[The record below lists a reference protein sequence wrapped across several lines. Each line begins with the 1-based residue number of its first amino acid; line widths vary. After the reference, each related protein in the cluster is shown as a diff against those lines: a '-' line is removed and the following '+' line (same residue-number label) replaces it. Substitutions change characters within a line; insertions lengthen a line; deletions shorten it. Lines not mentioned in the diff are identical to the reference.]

1 MNVNTRGYPLSRHGP
16 LRKHTPYTTPYE
28 SRSMRALAA
37 LRMVWAC
44 VIMTRQIKSVST
56 GKKSPLSVHLGEPGH
71 TRDTRAHGHTDHTD
85 EPHNQ
90 PNPHQRTRT
99 AQPRDDRIRG
109 RLIHNKQP
117 QPRSRPL
124 PAALTRGQLRR
135 GRYCSSA
142 HDGVP
147 GPCRFGITPSVS
159 SKLRRSHA
167 CKFRCPCNGFLLNV
181 PADRRRVVHDVDAP

>member
-1 MNVNTRGYPLSRHGP
+1 
-16 LRKHTPYTTPYE
+16 
-28 SRSMRALAA
+28 MRALAA

-99 AQPRDDRIRG
+99 AQPRDDRTAADSY
-109 RLIHNKQP
+109 NKQP
-117 QPRSRPL
+117 QPRTRSRPL
-124 PAALTRGQLRR
+124 PAANSEEAGTGAALMTA
-135 GRYCSSA
+135 C
-142 HDGVP
+142 P
-147 GPCRFGITPSVS
+147 G
-159 SKLRRSHA
+159 H
-167 CKFRCPCNGFLLNV
+167 
-181 PADRRRVVHDVDAP
+181 VDLAFHHR

>member
-1 MNVNTRGYPLSRHGP
+1 
-16 LRKHTPYTTPYE
+16 
-28 SRSMRALAA
+28 MRALAA

-44 VIMTRQIKSVST
+44 VIMTRRVKSVST
-56 GKKSPLSVHLGEPGH
+56 GKKSPGGAGTHTGH
-71 TRDTRAHGHTDHTD
+71 TGTRAHGSHRRTSQPTQPTPTHPHRTTARRPDADPRPTHTT
-85 EPHNQ
+85 N
-90 PNPHQRTRT
+90 
-99 AQPRDDRIRG
+99 
-109 RLIHNKQP
+109 
-117 QPRSRPL
+117 SRR
-124 PAALTRGQLRR
+124 PAAPEPTAPRGQLRR